1 MTLLLILLGIIAV
14 SVVATGLLIDWI
26 DRKNWPDG
34 FPPGSMW
41 G

>member
-1 MTLLLILLGIIAV
+1 MIWLVIALVVGV
-14 SVVATGLLIDWI
+14 SFVVTGKLIDAI
-26 DRKNWPDG
+26 DRKNFPDG